1 MTNHE
6 RRLKEQRKL
15 ERAAEKLKKEGT
27 DRAINILQVLPC
39 YILGR
44 GGYGN
49 VRLEKFIKELYR
61 LTNKVVKDERLL
73 QKLQSEAIKEFAEK
87 LKKRFYLSAGRCV
100 VNVYDIDNLVE
111 EMTEADK

>member
-73 QKLQSEAIKEFAEK
+73 QTIINELEHDKGIRFDIISGDVENVWRDEGDTRRVVRCP
-87 LKKRFYLSAGRCV
+87 KKGGKS
-100 VNVYDIDNLVE
+100 
-111 EMTEADK
+111 